1 MNETPPGL
9 ANNRFE
15 ALHQKLFNRPGKP
28 GRWRRRFVWA
38 LLVVVCVEV
47 VSLVATFGWYWTKGT
62 QSGRLLDQFI
72 VTRYLV
78 SPFVFDNPVK
88 AHTKARYLG
97 PLSNQCVAAEWRPA
111 DTLLGWSN
119 AKNVGILKQPYL
131 VPEVT
136 GWRFTNEQ
144 GFASSGDYE
153 FFYARPKPKGTYRV
167 IVTGASTVEGDGAE
181 HPKSNL
187 VAQFRARLE
196 DELKG
201 RLAGYE
207 RIEVI
212 NAGVGGYQSSQ
223 EYLYLI
229 SELVT
234 YEPDLVI
241 SYSGGVDVVR
251 ASNAYDRE
259 GRRMEFVR
267 TFRHD
272 IDTLYLRQSFTI
284 LSPLVMFASNIQR
297 AGSCFIDELAMS
309 YFIGR
314 VYDKGVDLVR
324 RVMGSQ
330 RKLLERQTKNPD
342 LSIPIQIG
350 LDSWSN
356 TIKLMMKASEI
367 YEFRL
372 AVVLQ
377 PVLTAS
383 SKPLTPVEKETLDAL
398 GDTEIRFR
406 TTYWPAAQKMI
417 SDYAAAN
424 GANNR
429 FCFVDASNPFE
440 GVRERVWDDSR
451 HLLGAGNRIVG
462 VTMVKA
468 LQACKQLPVQ

>member
-1 MNETPPGL
+1 
-9 ANNRFE
+9 
-15 ALHQKLFNRPGKP
+15 
-28 GRWRRRFVWA
+28 
-38 LLVVVCVEV
+38 
-47 VSLVATFGWYWTKGT
+47 
-62 QSGRLLDQFI
+62 
-72 VTRYLV
+72 
-78 SPFVFDNPVK
+78 
-88 AHTKARYLG
+88 
-97 PLSNQCVAAEWRPA
+97 
-111 DTLLGWSN
+111 
-119 AKNVGILKQPYL
+119 
-131 VPEVT
+131 
-136 GWRFTNEQ
+136 
-144 GFASSGDYE
+144 
-153 FFYARPKPKGTYRV
+153 
-167 IVTGASTVEGDGAE
+167 
-181 HPKSNL
+181 
-187 VAQFRARLE
+187 
-196 DELKG
+196 
-201 RLAGYE
+201 
-207 RIEVI
+207 
-212 NAGVGGYQSSQ
+212 
-223 EYLYLI
+223 
-229 SELVT
+229 
-234 YEPDLVI
+234 
-241 SYSGGVDVVR
+241 VVR

-314 VYDKGVDLVR
+314 VYDKSVDLVR

-330 RKLLERQTKNPD
+330 RKLLERQTKNLD

-417 SDYAAAN
+417 ADYAAAN
-424 GANNR
+424 SANNR

-462 VTMVKA
+462 ATMVEA